1 MVITCYICHIF
12 RFLVSFSQK
21 RKFQNLKPEAFCKA
35 NILATIK
42 CYICDDNGCFSRNN
56 VLINS
61 TYSKKYVFGRV
72 ESSCKY
78 SCCVRFVPVT
88 DYPAGKPRYGALC
101 NLRFIIVLTARNCVC
116 NDEVDRAFC
125 WSAHLNKSN
134 YTHDPLISKTMSPY
148 SLHEISVQD
157 PLVFIISTRKVRIKN
172 LKSVPSLV

>member
-1 MVITCYICHIF
+1 MTIIF
-12 RFLVSFSQK
+12 SFLISFSWK
-21 RKFQNLKPEAFCKA
+21 WKFQNLKPEAFCKA

-42 CYICDDNGCFSRNN
+42 CYIYDDNGCFSRNN

-72 ESSCKY
+72 ESSCEY

-101 NLRFIIVLTARNCVC
+101 NLCFIIVLTARNCVC

-134 YTHDPLISKTMSPY
+134 YNSWSTHIQKYVT
-148 SLHEISVQD
+148 I
-157 PLVFIISTRKVRIKN
+157 FITWNKCSGSFNIHY
-172 LKSVPSLV
+172 LY